1 MRIGIDAKSMY
12 TGPVSTRIVLQN
24 LLPELFRL
32 YPEIEWVVFLD
43 KKDEALGFPFSDK
56 AQGSASPDS
65 NIRVEYVWAGVNQLS
80 NLFVLP
86 RYCRKL
92 KLDLVVY
99 QTFPAITRGTASIA
113 FIHDV
118 LFRDFPEFFTWKE
131 RLYFTTL
138 PFLTRRAIRVTAT
151 TAFVAKDLV
160 RYGYVK
166 DPSGIDLVPLG
177 VSSAFKPREDWDP
190 IMLESLRSR
199 LSLPDRFLLFVGR
212 LNVRKNLEN
221 LLNALSLIADQ
232 DIPLV
237 IVGKADW
244 KTPNLETHLSDPSIA
259 RRVIMTGSVD
269 DEELPAVYALSTI
282 FCFPSFAEGFGLPP
296 LEAMA
301 SGVPVIVANR
311 TSLPEVCGDAAT
323 YAAPEDPASI
333 AASIDQLL
341 SDKSLYAAKKES
353 GVKRAAQ
360 FTWTNTAVAIR
371 KSINNAFNI

>member
-43 KKDEALGFPFSDK
+43 KRDQVKGFPFHDK
-56 AQGSASPDS
+56 S
-65 NIRVEYVWAGVNQLS
+65 IRAIYVWAGMNQLS

-86 RYCRKL
+86 RYYKRL

-99 QTFPAITRGTASIA
+99 QTFPALTHNTASIA

-118 LFRDFPEFFTWKE
+118 LFRGFPQFFTWKE

-138 PFLTRRAIRVTAT
+138 PFLTRKAIRVTAT
-151 TAFVAKDLV
+151 TACVAKDLV
-160 RYGYVK
+160 RYHYVK
-166 DPSGIDLVPLG
+166 EPSRIDIVPLG
-177 VSSAFKPREDWDP
+177 VSPAFKPRGQRDIGLLEDTKK
-190 IMLESLRSR
+190 R
-199 LSLPDRFLLFVGR
+199 LLLPDRFLLFVGR

-221 LLNALSLIADQ
+221 LLRALPLMEDQ
-232 DIPLV
+232 SIPLV
-237 IVGKADW
+237 VVGKADW
-244 KTPNLETHLSDPSIA
+244 KAPKLEAVLADPGISK
-259 RRVIMTGSVD
+259 RVIMAGGID
-269 DEELPAVYALSTI
+269 DHELSMVYALATL

-301 SGVPVIVANR
+301 SGVPVIVADR

-323 YAAPEDPASI
+323 YVRPEDPASI
-333 AASIDQLL
+333 ALAIDRLL
-341 SDKSLYAAKKES
+341 KDNGLYEEKKEA
-353 GVKRAAQ
+353 GIRRASQ
-360 FTWTNTAVAIR
+360 FTWTDTAVAIR
-371 KSINNAFNI
+371 KSIHHALESSFAKK